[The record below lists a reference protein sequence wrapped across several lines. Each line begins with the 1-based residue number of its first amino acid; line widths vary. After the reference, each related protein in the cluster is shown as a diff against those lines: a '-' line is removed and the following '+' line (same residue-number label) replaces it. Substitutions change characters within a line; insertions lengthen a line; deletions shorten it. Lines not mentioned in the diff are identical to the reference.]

1 LPPDPDGPGS
11 SEPDPT
17 GDYQTF
23 AGPAFAYRPYQMP
36 DCLAVWVSWEIARQH
51 RGLAAPL
58 DCLYRALAQ
67 VAPRVTTPDTTAS
80 AGELA
85 TVEYL
90 ICRATEQSVIRG
102 KAKLA
107 VPRSVLR
114 GFSSNGEPPAAKL
127 CAALEEAWKA
137 HVDRSG
143 VDGVSELTVAW
154 RESWLGHWTYS

>member
-1 LPPDPDGPGS
+1 
-11 SEPDPT
+11 
-17 GDYQTF
+17 
-23 AGPAFAYRPYQMP
+23 MP
-36 DCLAVWVSWEIARQH
+36 DCMAVWVSWEIARQH
-51 RGLAAPL
+51 QGLAAPL

-67 VAPRVTTPDTTAS
+67 IAPRADAQPS
-80 AGELA
+80 AAELT

-107 VPRSVLR
+107 VPKSALR
-114 GFSSNGEPPAAKL
+114 QFASGGAELPASKL
-127 CAALEEAWKA
+127 CASLEEAWKA
-137 HVDRSG
+137 HVDQSG

>member
-1 LPPDPDGPGS
+1 
-11 SEPDPT
+11 
-17 GDYQTF
+17 
-23 AGPAFAYRPYQMP
+23 
-36 DCLAVWVSWEIARQH
+36 VSWEIARQH

-67 VAPRVTTPDTTAS
+67 VAPEVPMPGTA
-80 AGELA
+80 APADAA

-90 ICRATEQSVIRG
+90 VCRATEQSVIRG

-107 VPRSVLR
+107 VPRSALR
-114 GFSSNGEPPAAKL
+114 GFSSGGEPPAARL